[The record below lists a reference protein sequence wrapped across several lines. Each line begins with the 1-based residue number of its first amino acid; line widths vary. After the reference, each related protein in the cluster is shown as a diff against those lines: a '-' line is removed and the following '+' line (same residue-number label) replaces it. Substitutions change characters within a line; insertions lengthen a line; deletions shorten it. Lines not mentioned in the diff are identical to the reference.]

1 MTAEQLEGRL
11 STVARGL
18 LAPVYVPWVG
28 MALCLGMLSVALPLY
43 LTEVG
48 MSYLALSAVLTAVGL
63 GSMVGGVPAGDL
75 VARVGERAMLAAG
88 IVTMFLTTVLLA
100 SSDQVLILALL
111 QFIAGVGAI
120 AIRLSGQTWITRT
133 AESTVRG
140 RLLSAM
146 GGIRRFGAFI
156 GPFLA
161 GVTIERFGFTVTFAI
176 AGALAGLGLVPL
188 LASAGQA
195 EPPPAKDRIPLRE
208 VLARHWRL
216 LLIATSGPILIMA
229 ARRGRA
235 VVLPLIGDD
244 LGLSPLTVG
253 LLVSVSTGADLLLFP
268 VAGYLMDAFG
278 RLSAIVPAFSLMGIG
293 LFALALADGG
303 LPVALAGAL
312 IGVGNGLSSGTMMT
326 LGADLAPEDST
337 SQFLAGF
344 ASLQDWGQIA
354 GPLLV
359 GWVAAG
365 AGLAASAA
373 ALGVVL
379 FIGVGLIVWTVG
391 ETRSRPGHAPS
402 AG

>member
-1 MTAEQLEGRL
+1 MTGAL
-11 STVARGL
+11 STAARGL

-28 MALCLGMLSVALPLY
+28 MAMCLGMLSVALPLY

-48 MSYLALSAVLTAVGL
+48 MSYLSLSAVLTAVGV

-75 VARVGERAMLAAG
+75 VARLGERWMLVAGVGILFVTTILLAA
-88 IVTMFLTTVLLA
+88 
-100 SSDQVLILALL
+100 SDEMLILALL

-120 AIRLSGQTWITRT
+120 ALRLAGQTWITRT
-133 AESTVRG
+133 AAPNHRG

-146 GGIRRFGAFI
+146 GGIRRFGAFL
-156 GPFLA
+156 GPFMA
-161 GVTIERFGFTVTFAI
+161 GLSIERLGFTATFAI
-176 AGALAGLGLVPL
+176 AGALAGIGLIPL
-188 LASAGQA
+188 LASAGSA
-195 EPPPAKDRIPLRE
+195 GEPVVQKRLPLRD

-216 LLIATSGPILIMA
+216 LLVATSGPILIMA
-229 ARRGRA
+229 ARRGRS

-244 LGLSPLTVG
+244 LGLSPITVG

-278 RLSAIVPAFSLMGIG
+278 RLTAIVPAFTLMGIG
-293 LFALALADGG
+293 LFALSLADGG

-391 ETRSRPGHAPS
+391 ETGTAPTGRRRGQ
-402 AG
+402 AT

>member
-1 MTAEQLEGRL
+1 
-11 STVARGL
+11 
-18 LAPVYVPWVG
+18 

-48 MSYLALSAVLTAVGL
+48 LSYLALSAVLTAVGL

-75 VARVGERAMLAAG
+75 VARAGERIMLAAG
-88 IVTMFLTTVLLA
+88 IVTMFVTTVALA
-100 SSDQVLILALL
+100 SSDQVVVLALL

-120 AIRLSGQTWITRT
+120 AIRLAGQTWITRT

-161 GVTIERFGFTVTFAI
+161 GLTIERFGFTVTFAI
-176 AGALAGLGLVPL
+176 AGALAGLGLIPL

-216 LLIATSGPILIMA
+216 LLVATSGPILIMA
-229 ARRGRA
+229 ARRGRS

-278 RLSAIVPAFSLMGIG
+278 RLSAIVPAFSLMGVG

-391 ETRSRPGHAPS
+391 ETRSGPGPAPS
-402 AG
+402 PG

>member
-1 MTAEQLEGRL
+1 
-11 STVARGL
+11 
-18 LAPVYVPWVG
+18 

-48 MSYLALSAVLTAVGL
+48 MSYLSLSAVLTAVGV

-75 VARVGERAMLAAG
+75 VARAGERPMLAIGVA
-88 IVTMFLTTVLLA
+88 TLFLSTALLA
-100 SSDQVLILALL
+100 TSEQALVLITL
-111 QFIAGVGAI
+111 QFIAGVAAI
-120 AIRLSGQTWITRT
+120 AMRLSGQTWVART
-133 AESTVRG
+133 VEVGLRG

-146 GGIRRFGAFI
+146 GGIRRFGAFV

-161 GVTIERFGFTVTFAI
+161 GLSIDRFGFTVTFVI
-176 AGALAGLGLVPL
+176 AGGLAGLGLIPI
-188 LASAGQA
+188 LASAQRGG
-195 EPPPAKDRIPLRE
+195 PPPMRDRLPLRR

-216 LLIATSGPILIMA
+216 LLVATSGPILIMA
-229 ARRGRA
+229 ARRGRS

-244 LGLSPLTVG
+244 LGLSPLAVG

-278 RLSAIVPAFSLMGIG
+278 RLTAIVPAFSLMGVG

-303 LPVALAGAL
+303 LAVALAGAL
-312 IGVGNGLSSGTMMT
+312 IGIGNGLSAGTMLT

-365 AGLAASAA
+365 FGLAASAA
-373 ALGVVL
+373 ALGLVL
-379 FIGVGLIVWTVG
+379 FVGVGLIVVTVG
-391 ETRSRPGHAPS
+391 ETGVRPDPAGPS
-402 AG
+402 PG

>member
-43 LTEVG
+43 LTEVE

-75 VARVGERAMLAAG
+75 VARVGERTMLAAG
-88 IVTMFLTTVLLA
+88 IATLFVTTVLLA
-100 SSDQVLILALL
+100 SSDQVLILAML
-111 QFIAGVGAI
+111 QFIAGAGAI

-133 AESTVRG
+133 AELTVRG

-161 GVTIERFGFTVTFAI
+161 GVTIERFGFTVTFAV
-176 AGALAGLGLVPL
+176 AGAFAGLGLIPL

-195 EPPPAKDRIPLRE
+195 EPPPPKDRIPLRE

-216 LLIATSGPILIMA
+216 LLVATSGPILIMA

-244 LGLSPLTVG
+244 LGLSPLAVG

-391 ETRSRPGHAPS
+391 ETRSGPGHAHSP
-402 AG
+402 G

>member
-1 MTAEQLEGRL
+1 MSQGVSA
-11 STVARGL
+11 VARGL
-18 LAPVYVPWVG
+18 LAPVYVPWMG
-28 MALCLGMLSVALPLY
+28 MSLCLGMLSVALPLY

-48 MSYLALSAVLTAVGL
+48 LSYLALSAVLTAVGV

-75 VARVGERAMLAAG
+75 VARLGERRMLAIG
-88 IVTMFLTTVLLA
+88 ITALFLTTVLLA
-100 SSDQVLILALL
+100 ASEDVVVLALL
-111 QFIAGVGAI
+111 QFIAGAGAI
-120 AIRLSGQTWITRT
+120 AIRLSGQTWI
-133 AESTVRG
+133 AKTVEITLRG

-146 GGIRRFGAFI
+146 GGLRRAGAFI

-161 GVTIERFGFTVTFAI
+161 GLSIQRFGFTVTFAI
-176 AGALAGLGLVPL
+176 AGAMAGLGLIPI
-188 LASAGQA
+188 LASS
-195 EPPPAKDRIPLRE
+195 DRTAPSAARDRLPLRD

-216 LLIATSGPILIMA
+216 LLVATSGPILIMA
-229 ARRGRA
+229 ARRGRS

-244 LGLSPLTVG
+244 LGLSPITVG

-278 RLSAIVPAFSLMGIG
+278 RLTAIVPAFCLMGIG
-293 LFALALADGG
+293 LFALALANGG
-303 LPVALAGAL
+303 LAVALAGAL

-359 GWVAAG
+359 GWVATG
-365 AGLAASAA
+365 VGLAASAA

-379 FIGVGLIVWTVG
+379 FIGVGLIVVTVG
-391 ETRSRPGHAPS
+391 ETRVEPGGSRPG
-402 AG
+402 